1 MKYTVAVKLPR
12 VPVPEVAWTCWVLST
27 RPAASRSSRTNWA
40 SKVSAVPLTCSGLCT
55 TAPAAGVSMTIAGS
69 GAGVGVAVGA
79 GVVVGAAVGL
89 AVAVGLGLGVGVV
102 LSPPLLPHAATARMH
117 GMSSP
122 PRAATPGLWRHA
134 DFLKLWAGQS
144 ISQVGSQVSLLA
156 IPLTAVV
163 TLHASAFQAG
173 LLGTFEF
180 LPFLVVGLPAGVWVD
195 RLARRRVL
203 IAADVGRTI
212 ALASIPVTAGL
223 HQLRMPQLY
232 VVAFVTGVLTVFF
245 DVAYQS
251 YLPSLVERDQLVDGN
266 GKLEFTRSTA
276 EIAGPGLGG
285 ALVGVMTAPIAVAV
299 DAGSYVASVASLL
312 LIRRG
317 EVVEPRVQGSR
328 LRTEL
333 AEGVRYVWRHRL
345 LRPIAFCTGINNYF
359 SHIGVAVVILYAV
372 RDLGLSAGLIG
383 LWYSVGSLAA
393 PLGAATAGRVARR
406 LGAGRTIVFTA
417 GLTLP
422 SWVLVAAA
430 PRGLPLPFLIASGLI
445 GSYGVIYNITQVSL
459 RQAITPRRLQ
469 GRMNA
474 TMRFLVWGTIPLGAF
489 TGGLVGSAFGL
500 RTTLWIAAA
509 GQVLCLLPP
518 LFSPVWRLRSI
529 DDAVREYVPVV
540 EVGSPYS
547 LLEQPS
553 AAPGESHQ

>member
-1 MKYTVAVKLPR
+1 MQPGAGWR
-12 VPVPEVAWTCWVLST
+12 RRIISSINRAA
-27 RPAASRSSRTNWA
+27 RPAS
-40 SKVSAVPLTCSGLCT
+40 
-55 TAPAAGVSMTIAGS
+55 
-69 GAGVGVAVGA
+69 
-79 GVVVGAAVGL
+79 
-89 AVAVGLGLGVGVV
+89 
-102 LSPPLLPHAATARMH
+102 
-117 GMSSP
+117 
-122 PRAATPGLWRHA
+122 LWRHA

-163 TLHASAFQAG
+163 ALHANAFQAG

-195 RLARRRVL
+195 RLARRPLL
-203 IAADVGRTI
+203 IGADVGRAV
-212 ALASIPVTAGL
+212 ALASIPVAAGMHAL
-223 HQLRMPQLY
+223 HMPQLY

-266 GKLEFTRSTA
+266 GKLEFTRATA
-276 EIAGPGLGG
+276 EVAGPGLGG
-285 ALVGVMTAPIAVAV
+285 ALVGLLTAPIAVAI

-317 EVVEPRVQGSR
+317 EVVEPRVRGSR

-345 LRPIAFCTGINNYF
+345 LRPIALCTGISNYF

-383 LWYSVGSLAA
+383 LWYSLGSITA
-393 PLGAATAGRVARR
+393 PLGAAVAGRVAHQ
-406 LGAGRTIVFTA
+406 LGAGPTIVSMAALGFV
-417 GLTLP
+417 
-422 SWVLVAAA
+422 SWSLLVLA
-430 PRGLPLPFLIASGLI
+430 PRAFPLPLLILSGFV
-445 GSYGVIYNITQVSL
+445 GSANGVIYNITQVSL
-459 RQAITPRRLQ
+459 RQSITPRRMQ

-489 TGGLVGSAFGL
+489 TGGVVGNAFGL
-500 RTTLWIAAA
+500 RTALWIATV
-509 GQVLCLLPP
+509 GQLLAVLPP
-518 LFSPVWRLRSI
+518 LLSPVARLRSI
-529 DDAVREYVPVV
+529 DDAVREYVPVT
-540 EVGSPYS
+540 ELGSPYAQV
-547 LLEQPS
+547 EGVEP
-553 AAPGESHQ
+553 AVEA